1 MEHSAATWLQGLLH
15 RQWIEEGVAS
25 GVSQPAASSAPPA
38 ASGAVQPAA
47 LVDVFTLGQAN
58 VFTHQCAA
66 TLRRTTQGVHKQMR
80 ELLTYIREAN
90 PQRPVTENPE
100 EPQRVRLPALTPWR
114 IYLAHHKHSEFL
126 IGPGVLWV
134 YAQFRTRTDA
144 NRSDQLRLDFV
155 VERADGSIVTFHPG
169 RVPRGD
175 AKLHLYAPDE
185 FRP

>member
-1 MEHSAATWLQGLLH
+1 
-15 RQWIEEGVAS
+15 
-25 GVSQPAASSAPPA
+25 
-38 ASGAVQPAA
+38 
-47 LVDVFTLGQAN
+47 
-58 VFTHQCAA
+58 
-66 TLRRTTQGVHKQMR
+66 MR
-80 ELLTYIREAN
+80 ELLTHITEAK
-90 PQRPVTENPE
+90 PQQPVTENPE
-100 EPQRVRLPALTPWR
+100 EPQRVRLPPLTPWR

-155 VERADGSIVTFHPG
+155 VERTDGSIVTFHPG

-175 AKLHLYAPDE
+175 AKLHLYAPCE